1 MLFRSPADHADPV
14 HSPIPTQMVSNG
26 EYMPIGQ
33 TDKQKEVEARLA
45 ALSAQAAKRLGMSR
59 RRFLTT
65 TGGFAASFIAMNQ
78 VFGEFFD
85 VRPIEMLMSEAYAAG
100 GPPRDL
106 FVFDDQTHIIRSS
119 RTGPGN
125 ALRDIAEGNHNG
137 FNLGN
142 LPDELGRVNFPWNP
156 ALVGLPNLNS
166 NFHLAQYMK
175 DVYLDS
181 QVTVAI
187 MTNNNSAAIPGAG
200 GPRPPKN
207 VQESEA
213 NEILTAQQTMATR
226 DWANQLAGSTRMLGH
241 GQLYTGKGNLWFIEE
256 QIERLK
262 PDSWKGYRSEERR
275 VGKECRSRWSPYH

>member
-1 MLFRSPADHADPV
+1 MTDSTKKPEFREDDSWFSEAQLDRLAPADHADPA

-59 RRFLTT
+59 RKFLTT

-125 ALRDIAEGNHNG
+125 ALRDIAAGNPNT
-137 FNLGN
+137 FNPN
-142 LPDELGRVNFPWNP
+142 NPPDPPGPAHFP
-156 ALVGLPNLNS
+156 
-166 NFHLAQYMK
+166 
-175 DVYLDS
+175 
-181 QVTVAI
+181 
-187 MTNNNSAAIPGAG
+187 
-200 GPRPPKN
+200 
-207 VQESEA
+207 
-213 NEILTAQQTMATR
+213 
-226 DWANQLAGSTRMLGH
+226 
-241 GQLYTGKGNLWFIEE
+241 
-256 QIERLK
+256 
-262 PDSWKGYRSEERR
+262 
-275 VGKECRSRWSPYH
+275 